1 MDQLGGIILLAA
13 PVVAFIVT
21 LLVTKRVA
29 QMIYNK
35 TGYNGFASLQQIL
48 CASISIIAIIFALLD
63 NNTLMLLS
71 LVPVIILILLNLKA
85 KNPAYIVVL
94 TVLQLLYGAAWLIF
108 MILKIALNYV
118 LHFNM
123 QGLNIQLDEINAVAQ
138 EQAARQQ
145 EAAWVAQREKDETA
159 DAYAQRLGFRNADD
173 AERAGIDESITAK
186 SPYLTSRKK
195 PPKPLRLRGLFS
207 AGQPMDTHSFF
218 REDSYRAMMSFTGCN
233 PSCPVTR
240 GGLPRSTASITSSY
254 CRTKEGWVEGSSL
267 PCSSSVSN
275 CGSFPDRKL

>member
-13 PVVAFIVT
+13 PAVAFIVT

-71 LVPVIILILLNLKA
+71 LVPVVVLILLNLKA

-94 TVLQLLYGAAWLIF
+94 TVLQLLYGVVWLIF

-145 EAAWVAQREKDETA
+145 EAARVAQREKDEAA
-159 DAYAQRLGFRNADD
+159 DAYAQRLGFRDADD
-173 AERAGIDESITAK
+173 AERAGID
-186 SPYLTSRKK
+186 
-195 PPKPLRLRGLFS
+195 
-207 AGQPMDTHSFF
+207 
-218 REDSYRAMMSFTGCN
+218 TGKYH
-233 PSCPVTR
+233 R
-240 GGLPRSTASITSSY
+240 
-254 CRTKEGWVEGSSL
+254 
-267 PCSSSVSN
+267 
-275 CGSFPDRKL
+275 